1 MKLGNKNCLYHLP
14 FLDYYK
20 TKYTGTCKGTCN
32 WEAFIKEYTNIS
44 QELEVASI
52 IICYLVFTGKHIRD
66 IKEVINQN
74 MECDVFKKIK
84 LEYVE
89 YCDLIREHQKL

>member
-20 TKYTGTCKGTCN
+20 TKYTGTCIS
-32 WEAFIKEYTNIS
+32 WEAFVKQHANVS
-44 QELEVASI
+44 QKLNVASI
-52 IICYLVFTGKHIRD
+52 IICYLVFTGKNIGD
-66 IKEVINQN
+66 INKMIHEN
-74 MECDVFKKIK
+74 MECEVLKKIK

-89 YCDLIREHQKL
+89 YCELIREHQKL